1 MGLLKVK
8 SVLAVIAACLHQSV
22 IFSLF
27 ILSNLTIY
35 VISYLKTTYPYLT
48 QEHGYFLSPIAGLA
62 MSSFCSLGGFIEHKI
77 GPYL

>member
-8 SVLAVIAACLHQSV
+8 SVLAVTAACLHQSV

-48 QEHGYFLSPIAGLA
+48 QEHGYF
-62 MSSFCSLGGFIEHKI
+62 
-77 GPYL
+77 YLQ